1 MLPEYADTLRL
12 VEMDETPFREH
23 RKHLVRD
30 YAADKVRSGVWSE
43 AEAEDRAA
51 KEVDGLLPEGPAT
64 PDHFLYSVRDESI
77 PAEVGMLWVS
87 LRDSGRSLWIYDIIV
102 HERFRRRGYATR
114 ILDLVEGK
122 ARELGAGKVELHV
135 FGHNHGA
142 RALYEKMG
150 YRPTSVIMA
159 KLVSTEHP
167 EANKPPH

>member
-1 MLPEYADTLRL
+1 MVPEYADALRL
-12 VEMDETPFREH
+12 LEMDETPFREAH
-23 RKHLVRD
+23 RRRLVRD
-30 YAADKVRSGVWSE
+30 YAADKVRAGVWSE

-77 PAEVGMLWVS
+77 PAEVGMLWIS

-114 ILDLVEGK
+114 LLDLVEDK
-122 ARELGAGKVELHV
+122 ARELRAGKVELHV
-135 FGHNHGA
+135 FGHNPRA

-150 YRPTSVIMA
+150 YQATSIIMA
-159 KLVSTEHP
+159 KQVSAEEP
-167 EANKPPH
+167 